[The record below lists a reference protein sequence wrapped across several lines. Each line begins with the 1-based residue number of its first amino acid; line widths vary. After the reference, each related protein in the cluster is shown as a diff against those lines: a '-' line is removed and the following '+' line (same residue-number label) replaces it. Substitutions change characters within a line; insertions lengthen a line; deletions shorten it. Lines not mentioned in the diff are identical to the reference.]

1 MGPWVKLAIMA
12 MPAAAVVLLFPET
25 RLLEFLDR
33 HVGGMW
39 LSAAITILWFLVV
52 TNAMNFMDNM
62 DGLSAGVAAVA
73 AACFMAGTMV
83 HERPQW
89 FVAACLALLIG
100 SCLGFLAFNF
110 PRAGG
115 ARIFMGDGGSVVLGF
130 LLAFL
135 TVRTTYYG
143 HTGAGG
149 AAMAGGWY
157 GVFMPLVVLAVPIY
171 DFVSVISIRVAQG
184 RPAFVGDTQHLSHRL
199 VKQGLSK
206 RAAVTVIYGLTAITG
221 VSGIALGSLVPWQA
235 VLVGVQ
241 TILILMVVALFEYSR
256 ARAGRE

>member
-1 MGPWVKLAIMA
+1 
-12 MPAAAVVLLFPET
+12 
-25 RLLEFLDR
+25 
-33 HVGGMW
+33 
-39 LSAAITILWFLVV
+39 
-52 TNAMNFMDNM
+52 
-62 DGLSAGVAAVA
+62 
-73 AACFMAGTMV
+73 
-83 HERPQW
+83 
-89 FVAACLALLIG
+89 
-100 SCLGFLAFNF
+100 
-110 PRAGG
+110 
-115 ARIFMGDGGSVVLGF
+115 MGDGGSVVLGF

-221 VSGIALGSLVPWQA
+221 VSGIALASLLPWQA